1 MSELRDINAIYY
13 IRVEN
18 DEAVGVPQEKENI
31 IDALNENPEDP
42 NNNWELIDCSAD
54 FNNDFE
60 WTLLPYE
67 QLASDT
73 YEKINGVWTVVEN
86 KEDMSGP
93 VLVQKQEFMKQELE
107 SGRDFQLAL
116 AIEDKGKE
124 TDPEKIAL
132 WEGFIIELEDWVLT
146 LMTLILLYH
155 LYLHLY
161 IHQRKKLYLI
171 KRSSYDYIIINTNKH
186 CYNIIFDM

>member
-18 DEAVGVPQEKENI
+18 DEAVGFPQEKENI
-31 IDALNENPEDP
+31 INALNENPDDP

-67 QLASDT
+67 QLAPDT
-73 YEKINGVWTVVEN
+73 YEKINEVWTVVEN

-93 VLVQKQEFMKQELE
+93 VLVQKQEFIKQELE

-132 WEGFIIELEDWVLT
+132 WEGFIIELEDWVFDPNDPNPT
-146 LMTLILLYH
+146 LPPLPAPLYPPEQEVIL
-155 LYLHLY
+155 
-161 IHQRKKLYLI
+161 
-171 KRSSYDYIIINTNKH
+171 N
-186 CYNIIFDM
+186 